1 MKFLARTVIPVFALF
16 ALSLSA
22 TADAAKRKA
31 KDLLSYIPADTPY
44 VAAFAKPFPDELQ
57 DRFDPVIDQTLSAY
71 RRVIQHEIEKSLA
84 EESESEED
92 AEEAAR
98 FQDAMNELLSLMSL
112 EGLRNAGIDRGSLF
126 ALYGDGV
133 LPVARIAPTDHEAF
147 AAALDRLEAKAGET
161 MAVGSIGRETYRYV
175 DADKMRF
182 VIATI
187 GRDVVFTLVPV
198 DYSDESMERTLGLSK
213 PRNSLARSR
222 DIKKMAKEYGFT
234 DHLISYIDV
243 ERVAAAFL
251 GDADGRNA
259 EVLAA
264 LDYDISEISATCRS
278 EFADLAAIVP
288 RIVVGY
294 TEVGT
299 EALRT
304 SMVVEMRDDI
314 AAGLATLPAPVP
326 GLGPDLGGLF
336 SFGFSMDPMALRNFY
351 EARLDAME
359 AEPFECEELAELQAG
374 VAKGREALAQPL
386 PPVVYS
392 FRGMLANLTG
402 LEGMDIATETPPTS
416 VDATMLF
423 AIENAQD
430 LVTMAAMM
438 SPEIAALN
446 LLPDGKA
453 KKLDLPQLAMVAEQA
468 FAALSEGGLS
478 VSLGEAAEQNA
489 ETMLAADVDESR
501 PFVSMSMDAAKY
513 YDFIGDAMMAAEEDE
528 AGEELPVEMR
538 AAMRDIM
545 VSSGSLYERMLM
557 NVHLTER
564 GIEFDTRV
572 TLAD

>member
-1 MKFLARTVIPVFALF
+1 
-16 ALSLSA
+16 
-22 TADAAKRKA
+22 
-31 KDLLSYIPADTPY
+31 
-44 VAAFAKPFPDELQ
+44 
-57 DRFDPVIDQTLSAY
+57 
-71 RRVIQHEIEKSLA
+71 
-84 EESESEED
+84 
-92 AEEAAR
+92 
-98 FQDAMNELLSLMSL
+98 
-112 EGLRNAGIDRGSLF
+112 
-126 ALYGDGV
+126 
-133 LPVARIAPTDHEAF
+133 
-147 AAALDRLEAKAGET
+147 
-161 MAVGSIGRETYRYV
+161 
-175 DADKMRF
+175 
-182 VIATI
+182 
-187 GRDVVFTLVPV
+187 
-198 DYSDESMERTLGLSK
+198 
-213 PRNSLARSR
+213 
-222 DIKKMAKEYGFT
+222 
-234 DHLISYIDV
+234 
-243 ERVAAAFL
+243 
-251 GDADGRNA
+251 
-259 EVLAA
+259 
-264 LDYDISEISATCRS
+264 
-278 EFADLAAIVP
+278 
-288 RIVVGY
+288 
-294 TEVGT
+294 
-299 EALRT
+299 
-304 SMVVEMRDDI
+304 
-314 AAGLATLPAPVP
+314 
-326 GLGPDLGGLF
+326 
-336 SFGFSMDPMALRNFY
+336 
-351 EARLDAME
+351 ME